1 MSEFDQLAGMQPL
14 RIWDGIA
21 ARTVHGEL
29 VSFAVIE
36 LDPGSTVPEHR
47 HENEQLGVL
56 GSGTMRFRIGD
67 ETRELGP
74 GATWCIPANVPH
86 EVQAG
91 PAGSRRRRG
100 VRSPPRRLGRPRAAA
115 RLAAA
120 VAVDGLARR
129 YQPSSTL
136 PNLPGWAM

>member
-21 ARTVHGEL
+21 ARAVHGEL
-29 VSFAVIE
+29 VTFAVIE

-56 GSGTMRFRIGD
+56 ASGTMRFRIGD

-74 GATWCIPANVPH
+74 GATGASPRTC
-86 EVQAG
+86 
-91 PAGSRRRRG
+91 RTRCRRG
-100 VRSPPRRLGRPRAAA
+100 RRERSPSRCSLPAATTGAASSGSPPRRRSGPRFRA
-115 RLAAA
+115 
-120 VAVDGLARR
+120 

-136 PNLPGWAM
+136 PNLPGCAM

>member
-1 MSEFDQLAGMQPL
+1 MGEFDQLAGMQPL

-36 LDPGSTVPEHR
+36 LDPGSTVPEHG

-56 GSGTMRFRIGD
+56 ASGTMRFRIGD
-67 ETRELGP
+67 QTRELGP
-74 GATWCIPANVPH
+74 GATWCIPANVLH

-91 PAGSRRRRG
+91 PQGA
-100 VRSPPRRLGRPRAAA
+100 VVVEVFAPRRDDWGGLERLPASQPRW
-115 RLAAA
+115 
-120 VAVDGLARR
+120 
-129 YQPSSTL
+129 P
-136 PNLPGWAM
+136 

>member
-1 MSEFDQLAGMQPL
+1 MSDFDQLAGMQPL

-56 GSGTMRFRIGD
+56 ASGTMRFRIGD
-67 ETRELGP
+67 ETRELAP

-91 PAGSRRRRG
+91 PQG
-100 VRSPPRRLGRPRAAA
+100 
-115 RLAAA
+115 A
-120 VAVDGLARR
+120 VAVEVFAPRRDDWGGLER
-129 YQPSSTL
+129 L
-136 PNLPGWAM
+136 PALPPRWP